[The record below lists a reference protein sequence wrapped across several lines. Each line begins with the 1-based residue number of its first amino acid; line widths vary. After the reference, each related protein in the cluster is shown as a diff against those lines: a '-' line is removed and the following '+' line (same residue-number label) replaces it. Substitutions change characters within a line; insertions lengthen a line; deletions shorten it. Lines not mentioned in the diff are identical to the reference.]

1 MKDWLSKRSAS
12 EIAVL
17 VCALLVPIA
26 LIGWYCSTQN
36 EKNLLTLPVATDEDY
51 IDVYLHADDYM
62 GQTVRIGGRVSDVM
76 RDDLKNNVIVFS
88 DRFNNI
94 FQNIYV
100 ILDEN
105 QKPTVKAG
113 DFAVIEGRVSAKSG
127 GMLNIVDSTIVATGD
142 EAKDFAERINSY
154 NP

>member
-1 MKDWLSKRSAS
+1 MAF
-12 EIAVL
+12 
-17 VCALLVPIA
+17 
-26 LIGWYCSTQN
+26 IGWYCSTQN
-36 EKNLLTLPVATDEDY
+36 EKNLFTLPIATDEDY
-51 IDVYLHADDYM
+51 INVYLNADDYK
-62 GQTVRIGGRVSDVM
+62 GQTVRIGGRVSDAM
-76 RDDLKNNVIVFS
+76 RDDLKNNVIIFS

-94 FQNIYV
+94 FQNVYV
-100 ILDEN
+100 ILDES

-113 DFAVIEGRVSAKSG
+113 DFAVIEGKVSAKSG